1 MCERRYSV
9 NIALIGRT
17 EIMYDLID
25 ILLDKGYHI
34 VLISTSKAAPEYL
47 RTERDFELKANEIGA
62 RFLYAPKI
70 STAENIAFIKQCGH
84 IDIAISVNHTSIV
97 QQEVIDLFPL
107 GILNIHGGDLPR
119 YRGNAC
125 QAWAIINGENRIG
138 LCVHKMESGSLD
150 SGDIIVREYM
160 NININTKVTECWNWI
175 VERTPF
181 MFLEALR
188 LLEHD
193 KDFVL
198 QKQSKNIQDVLR
210 CYPRNPSDG
219 RICWSEN
226 RETILRLI
234 NASNKPYAGAFCFF
248 KNTKLIIWD
257 AELYNDDENYLAIPG
272 QVSFWDMQEGF
283 IVVITGCG
291 KLKINEIEFNN
302 QICKPAEIL
311 HSIRNRLE

>member
-1 MCERRYSV
+1 M

-25 ILLDKGYHI
+25 ILRDNGHHI

-47 RTERDFELKANEIGA
+47 KTEKDFELKANEIGVK
-62 RFLYAPKI
+62 FLYAPKI
-70 STAENIAFIKQCGH
+70 NTAENIDFIKQCGH

-107 GILNIHGGDLPR
+107 GVLNIHGGDLPR

-138 LCVHKMESGSLD
+138 LCVHKMEGGSLD

-160 NININTKVTECWNWI
+160 NISIDTKVTECWNWI
-175 VERTPF
+175 VERAPF
-181 MFLEALR
+181 MFLEALK
-188 LLEHD
+188 LLEQD

-198 QKQSKNIQDVLR
+198 QKQSKNTQDILR
-210 CYPRNPSDG
+210 CYPRNPLDG

-226 RETILRLI
+226 REMILRLI

-248 KNTKLIIWD
+248 KNMKLIIWD
-257 AELYNDDENYLAIPG
+257 AELYDDDENYLAMRVKYLLGIYKKDLLLSLLAVG
-272 QVSFWDMQEGF
+272 
-283 IVVITGCG
+283 
-291 KLKINEIEFNN
+291 N
-302 QICKPAEIL
+302 
-311 HSIRNRLE
+311 

>member
-1 MCERRYSV
+1 M

-25 ILLDKGYHI
+25 ILRDNGHHI

-47 RTERDFELKANEIGA
+47 KTEKDFELKANEIGVK
-62 RFLYAPKI
+62 FLYAPKI
-70 STAENIAFIKQCGH
+70 STAENIDFIKQCGH

-107 GILNIHGGDLPR
+107 GVLNIHGGDLPR

-125 QAWAIINGENRIG
+125 QAWAIINGESRIG
-138 LCVHKMESGSLD
+138 LCVHKMEGGSLD

-175 VERTPF
+175 AERAPF
-181 MFLEALR
+181 MFLEALK
-188 LLEHD
+188 LLEQD
-193 KDFVL
+193 KDFIL
-198 QKQSKNIQDVLR
+198 QKQSKNAQDILR
-210 CYPRNPSDG
+210 CYPRNPLDG

-226 RETILRLI
+226 REMILRLI

-248 KNTKLIIWD
+248 KNMKLIIWD
-257 AELYNDDENYLAIPG
+257 AELYDDGENYLAIPG
-272 QVSFWDMQEGF
+272 QISSWDMQKGF
-283 IVVITGCG
+283 VVVITGCG
-291 KLKINEIEFNN
+291 KLKINEIEFDNR
-302 QICKPAEIL
+302 ICKPAEIL